1 MKQLL
6 LLLCFCSAIAQAGTL
21 KDPTK
26 PSSSKPMVNS
36 GQGQGQNT
44 FTPMA
49 LKLTAIIKN
58 NQNKQAVI
66 NGKIFTQGQQVQNY
80 TLVLISQNHVVLED
94 SNGQQNLFVN
104 NNNIKKDINNDF

>member
-6 LLLCFCSAIAQAGTL
+6 LLLCLCLANAQASTL

-26 PSSSKPMVNS
+26 PSFSKPMVNS
-36 GQGQGQNT
+36 GQGQNT
-44 FTPMA
+44 FAPMA

-66 NGKIFTQGQQVQNY
+66 NGKIFTPGQQVQNY
-80 TLVLISQNHVVLED
+80 TLVLISQNHVVLKG
-94 SNGQQNLFVN
+94 SNGQQILFVN